1 VALADQEADQEP
13 EVELRWHVTLPS
25 CFTVMLHGKRRRPG
39 GR

>member
-1 VALADQEADQEP
+1 VPLADQEADQVP